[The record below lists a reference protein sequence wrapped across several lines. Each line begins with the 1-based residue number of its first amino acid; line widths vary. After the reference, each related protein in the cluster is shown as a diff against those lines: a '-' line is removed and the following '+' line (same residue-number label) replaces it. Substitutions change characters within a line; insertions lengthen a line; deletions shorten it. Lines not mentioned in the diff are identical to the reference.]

1 MFENL
6 TGPNNDSDM
15 SLSIEE
21 RKLLIIERLA
31 EMADEGII
39 LQIENLLQPRVDIW
53 DELNDAEKEVI
64 RKGVKD
70 LDEGRRIPFQA
81 LLDQYRKAQ

>member
-1 MFENL
+1 
-6 TGPNNDSDM
+6 M
-15 SLSIEE
+15 SLTLEE
-21 RKLLIIERLA
+21 RKLLIIERLV
-31 EMADEGII
+31 EMEDEAII

-53 DELNDAEKEVI
+53 DELNDAEKAVI

-70 LDEGRRIPFQA
+70 LEEGRRIPFQA

>member
-1 MFENL
+1 MN
-6 TGPNNDSDM
+6 
-15 SLSIEE
+15 LSIEE
-21 RKLLIIERLA
+21 RKLLIVERLA
-31 EMADEGII
+31 EMVDEGII

-64 RKGVKD
+64 RKGAKY

>member
-1 MFENL
+1 
-6 TGPNNDSDM
+6 M
-15 SLSIEE
+15 SLTIEE
-21 RKLLIIERLA
+21 RKLQIIERLA
-31 EMADEGII
+31 EMEDEAII

-53 DELNDAEKEVI
+53 DELNDAEKAVI

-70 LDEGRRIPFQA
+70 LEEGRRIPFQA

>member
-1 MFENL
+1 
-6 TGPNNDSDM
+6 M
-15 SLSIEE
+15 SLTIEE
-21 RKLLIIERLA
+21 RKLQIIERLA
-31 EMADEGII
+31 EMEDEAII

-53 DELNDAEKEVI
+53 DGLNDAEKAVI

-70 LDEGRRIPFQA
+70 LEEGRRIPFQA

>member
-1 MFENL
+1 MN
-6 TGPNNDSDM
+6 
-15 SLSIEE
+15 LSIEE
-21 RKLLIIERLA
+21 RKLLIVERLA
-31 EMADEGII
+31 VMVDEGII

-64 RKGVKD
+64 RKGAKD

>member
-1 MFENL
+1 MN
-6 TGPNNDSDM
+6 
-15 SLSIEE
+15 LSIEE
-21 RKLLIIERLA
+21 RKLLIVERLA
-31 EMADEGII
+31 EMVDEGII

-53 DELNDAEKEVI
+53 DELNDEEKEVI
-64 RKGVKD
+64 RKGAKD

>member
-1 MFENL
+1 
-6 TGPNNDSDM
+6 M
-15 SLSIEE
+15 SLTLEE

-31 EMADEGII
+31 EMEDEAII

-53 DELNDAEKEVI
+53 DELNDAEKAVI

-70 LDEGRRIPFQA
+70 LEEGRRIPFQA

>member
-1 MFENL
+1 
-6 TGPNNDSDM
+6 M
-15 SLSIEE
+15 SLTLEE
-21 RKLLIIERLA
+21 RKLLIIKRLA
-31 EMADEGII
+31 EMEDEAII

-53 DELNDAEKEVI
+53 DELNDAEKAVI

-70 LDEGRRIPFQA
+70 LEEGRRIPFQA

>member
-1 MFENL
+1 MN
-6 TGPNNDSDM
+6 
-15 SLSIEE
+15 LSIEE
-21 RKLLIIERLA
+21 RKLLIVERLA
-31 EMADEGII
+31 EMVDEGII

-64 RKGVKD
+64 RKGAKD

>member
-1 MFENL
+1 MN
-6 TGPNNDSDM
+6 
-15 SLSIEE
+15 LSIEE
-21 RKLLIIERLA
+21 RKLLIVERLA
-31 EMADEGII
+31 EMVDEGVI

-53 DELNDAEKEVI
+53 DELNDAEKEII

-70 LDEGRRIPFQA
+70 LDEGRRVPFQA